1 MSETPN
7 RPKLVAILGAKGG
20 VGATFLSINLAA
32 VIAETT
38 TTVLADFDFC
48 KGDIGTYLDVEPV
61 ALIGSLLSRDAV
73 VDDVAIRRV
82 VISHK
87 AGFDAL
93 CQPHDLAGL
102 HAVTRDNVVTLLDGM
117 RKGWDVVVA
126 DLGSRIDIPSLT
138 TALMADQIILVTNNT
153 VPALRNA
160 QRVLS
165 LLTDL
170 KVPGDKIRLVLNK
183 YERGLVEVG
192 EVSSHLERGVAVT
205 IMRDNAACK
214 TTDLYGMLAVKN
226 DSNSLSRPIR
236 RLWSA
241 LQGIPEPSPR
251 AFWPWSRKGAAP

>member
-7 RPKLVAILGAKGG
+7 RPKLVAVLGAKGG

-61 ALIGSLLSRDAV
+61 ALIGSLLSQDTV

-102 HAVTRDNVVTLLDGM
+102 HAVSRDNVVTLLDGM

-138 TALMADQIILVTNNT
+138 TALMADQIVLVTNNT
-153 VPALRNA
+153 IPALRNA

-183 YERGLVEVG
+183 YERG
-192 EVSSHLERGVAVT
+192 VAVT

-214 TTDLYGMLAVKN
+214 TTDLYGMLAVKS
-226 DSNSLSRPIR
+226 DSNPLSRPIR

-251 AFWPWSRKGAAP
+251 PFWPWSRKGDAP